1 MHGACF
7 LGNVGVWGLVHVIR
21 VPEDRLDAF
30 EAALMDRAGQRVES
44 PGKHERFRVRLGR
57 WELVGYGSGKVV
69 VLDEAVLPVVE
80 EVLGEVLEAVEGT
93 VVGSDEAGKGEWLGP
108 LVVAACAVPSGKRAS
123 LVVRGVM
130 DSKALSR
137 DRVLAAAGE
146 IEALGLVHEVVLVS
160 PERFNTLF
168 ERFKAEGKNLND
180 LVAWAHAK
188 ALGSVL
194 EALEAKGGA
203 SSVRIVVDEFDR
215 VRTQARA
222 QRAFDVEVYPVEQ
235 RVQAEDEVAVAAASV
250 LAKAARERWVA
261 AFEAREGVDVGSLSM
276 SQARGHALRERFAK
290 TRWLG

>member
-1 MHGACF
+1 M
-7 LGNVGVWGLVHVIR
+7 IR

-44 PGKHERFRVRLGR
+44 PGEHERFRVRLGR

-69 VLDEAVLPVVE
+69 VLDEEVLPVVE

-123 LVVRGVM
+123 LVARGVM
-130 DSKALSR
+130 DSKALSK
-137 DRVLAAAGE
+137 DRVLAAADE
-146 IEALGLVHEVVLVS
+146 IGALGLVHEVVLVS

-188 ALGSVL
+188 ALGSVV
-194 EALEAKGGA
+194 EALEDEGGV

-222 QRAFDVEVYPVEQ
+222 QRAFDVEAYPVEQ
-235 RVQAEDEVAVAAASV
+235 RFQAEDEVAVAAASV

-261 AFEAREGVDVGSLSM
+261 GFEQREGVDLGSLSM
-276 SQARGHALRERFAK
+276 SQAREHALRERFAK
-290 TRWLG
+290 TRYLG